1 MNGEISLFIKN
12 FNPMAR
18 EVPEINGGSLA
29 DIAFLLLIFFLVAT
43 TMDIDTGIT
52 RLLPPEPEDQDDT
65 EIRINKRNVLVVLL
79 NRSDRLMVAGEEM
92 DKNLLKARTIEF
104 FTNPTNNPNLPEM
117 EEKSIQFP
125 PGSSS
130 LLPADGMWRGKVSK
144 GVISL
149 QNDRSTT
156 YGKYLQVQNELVAAV
171 NELRNDFCKL
181 YFDKEFDELNEAN
194 SVEKEIKDAI
204 RQIYKMNISESEPKN
219 IGGLR

>member
-1 MNGEISLFIKN
+1 
-12 FNPMAR
+12 MAR

-52 RLLPPEPEDQDDT
+52 RLLPPEPEEDQET
-65 EIRINKRNVLVVLL
+65 EVKVNKRNVLVVLL

-92 DKNLLKARTIEF
+92 DRSQLKDKVIEF
-104 FTNPTNNPNLPEM
+104 FTNPNNSPNLPEM
-117 EEKSIQFP
+117 EEQTIQFP

-130 LLPADGMWRGKVSK
+130 LLPANGVWTGKISK

-171 NELRNDFCKL
+171 NQLRNDFSKL
-181 YFDKEFDELNEAN
+181 YFDKEYDDLNEAN
-194 SVEKEIKDAI
+194 PKEDEIKEGI
-204 RQIYKMNISESEPKN
+204 RKIYKMNISESEPKN
-219 IGGLR
+219 IGGLN